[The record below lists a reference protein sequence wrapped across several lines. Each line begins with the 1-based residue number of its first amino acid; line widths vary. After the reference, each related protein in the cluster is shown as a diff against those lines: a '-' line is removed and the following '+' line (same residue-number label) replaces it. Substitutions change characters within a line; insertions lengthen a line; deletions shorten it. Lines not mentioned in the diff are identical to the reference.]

1 MQCGGAGR
9 SWCWSSDA
17 TFLHKS
23 SLEEEIRERSRRRG
37 DLIWRPPEYKIIITV
52 QPTLRRSEVVA
63 LQHFLVPAAGQNWST
78 DISRSCGIVTISAV
92 SDFSKQLLDS
102 LWFQPLFHL
111 QTLNSRVK
119 ELERFREV
127 QDQLMDIQKLL
138 NTCRLSSQVTFDQL
152 PAHLMQRH
160 PFFSLDD
167 LQRLKKGRGGEAESR
182 EKRRKILLEM
192 REDLLETFLD
202 SVRER
207 QEVEKKLEISL
218 KESQEERE
226 ELQREICSLK
236 EQKETHGYSTSEM
249 ENFLEALRDGSEK
262 ITSFLTAQTYEQI
275 YEGRKM
281 EEAMKSRLEQDD
293 TVYRLV
299 QQQEDGRELRN
310 TLKKTQDQ
318 LKRVRLL
325 WFQEKNS
332 RLEEKQENMD
342 AAKEV
347 EKKPEIILKE
357 FQEEKEE
364 LQREICSLKEQMER
378 AKEGEDAEISLKEFQ
393 EEKEELQREICSLKE
408 QMERAKEEEKEEL
421 QREICSLKEQMERN
435 VEEYQEE
442 KEVLQREICSL
453 KEQKERN
460 VEEYQEEKE
469 VLQREICSLKEQ
481 MERNVEEYQENMD
494 AAKEVEKKPEISLKE
509 CQEEKE
515 ELQRENC
522 SLKEQKERNVEGNTC
537 STLKQTP
544 GNTKSEMGICLEA
557 QRDETERITSFFTA
571 QRQEQ
576 IYERRKMEEAMKGQL
591 EQDYTY
597 SHLVQQQE
605 DGRELRNI

>member
-1 MQCGGAGR
+1 MEDIECEEG
-9 SWCWSSDA
+9 SDYFNLS
-17 TFLHKS
+17 FL
-23 SLEEEIRERSRRRG
+23 
-37 DLIWRPPEYKIIITV
+37 
-52 QPTLRRSEVVA
+52 
-63 LQHFLVPAAGQNWST
+63 
-78 DISRSCGIVTISAV
+78 
-92 SDFSKQLLDS
+92 
-102 LWFQPLFHL
+102 
-111 QTLNSRVK
+111 
-119 ELERFREV
+119 
-127 QDQLMDIQKLL
+127 QDQVRSDMQDEEA
-138 NTCRLSSQVTFDQL
+138 RLS
-152 PAHLMQRH
+152 P
-160 PFFSLDD
+160 
-167 LQRLKKGRGGEAESR
+167 GRKEG
-182 EKRRKILLEM
+182 KILLEM

-218 KESQEERE
+218 EESQEERE

-347 EKKPEIILKE
+347 EKTPEIILKE

-378 AKEGEDAEISLKEFQ
+378 AKEVEKMPEISLKEFQ

-408 QMERAKEEEKEEL
+408 QMERAKEVEKMPEISLKEFQEEKEEL
-421 QREICSLKEQMERN
+421 QREICSLKEQ
-435 VEEYQEE
+435 
-442 KEVLQREICSL
+442 I
-453 KEQKERN
+453 ERN

-481 MERNVEEYQENMD
+481 MERNVEE
-494 AAKEVEKKPEISLKE
+494 
-509 CQEEKE
+509 
-515 ELQRENC
+515 
-522 SLKEQKERNVEGNTC
+522 
-537 STLKQTP
+537 
-544 GNTKSEMGICLEA
+544 
-557 QRDETERITSFFTA
+557 
-571 QRQEQ
+571 
-576 IYERRKMEEAMKGQL
+576 
-591 EQDYTY
+591 
-597 SHLVQQQE
+597 
-605 DGRELRNI
+605 